1 MADEKKKKDS
11 LGTLVEIKCREDI
24 INLPDIATLRDLKSQ
39 WNIESDSPLQTRE
52 DYIRLLLRVYDQSH
66 ERIQKVRIVTQSA
79 VTIIP
84 NIILSRVW
92 CPLHWQQFV
101 FCKKKKSTKWFF
113 LLILINLHIIH
124 GVSKLLIRM
133 LLVNYALITI
143 FFTDICLSN
152 MLQHLFSRFR
162 EPLYLLFCYQ
172 LYQSRSLFVFQIFKS
187 LVKSVQMPIVLNV
200 LMIQLFKAI
209 HYYVPATVLKLT
221 YTCVRKIFVLLKTI

>member
-1 MADEKKKKDS
+1 MDDEKKKDS
-11 LGTLVEIKCREDI
+11 LRTLVEIKCREDI

-52 DYIRLLLRVYDQSH
+52 DYISLLLRVYDQSH
-66 ERIQKVRIVTQSA
+66 ERIQKVMTVNQSA

-92 CPLHWQQFV
+92 CPLHLQQFK
-101 FCKKKKSTKWFF
+101 KKKKSTKWFF

-143 FFTDICLSN
+143 FFIDVWATCFNISFHGSLNLCIFCFVINWIGLVLCLC
-152 MLQHLFSRFR
+152 FK
-162 EPLYLLFCYQ
+162 YLN
-172 LYQSRSLFVFQIFKS
+172 
-187 LVKSVQMPIVLNV
+187 PW
-200 LMIQLFKAI
+200 
-209 HYYVPATVLKLT
+209 
-221 YTCVRKIFVLLKTI
+221 